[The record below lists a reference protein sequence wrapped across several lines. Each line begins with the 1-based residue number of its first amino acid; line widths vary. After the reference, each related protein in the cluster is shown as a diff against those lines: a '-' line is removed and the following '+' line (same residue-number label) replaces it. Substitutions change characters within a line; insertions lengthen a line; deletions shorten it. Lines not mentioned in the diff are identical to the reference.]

1 MFKFNRRIKL
11 NKIILNITKSF
22 VMLLFAFVLFDK
34 INFTYIKDIVV
45 KLDAERIYANYA
57 KLALAMK
64 TLSFDLSILFSFFMV
79 VFNIICVT
87 NIIILLILFI
97 KKIIANIETNIN
109 FKRNFSYSE
118 NSYQPYSNIYLINET
133 FRC

>member
-1 MFKFNRRIKL
+1 MFKFNKGIKL

-64 TLSFDLSILFSFFMV
+64 TLSFDLSILFGFFMV

-97 KKIIANIETNIN
+97 KKIIANIEANIN

-118 NSYQPYSNIYLINET
+118 NSYQPYSSIYLINET